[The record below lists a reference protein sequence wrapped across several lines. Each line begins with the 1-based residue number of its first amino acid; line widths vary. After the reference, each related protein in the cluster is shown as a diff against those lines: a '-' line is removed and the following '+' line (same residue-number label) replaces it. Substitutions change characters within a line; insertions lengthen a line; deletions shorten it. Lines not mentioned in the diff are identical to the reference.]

1 MCQIFIIL
9 LRAGQQNNARL
20 KPVRSAKK
28 FIHPCNKSIV
38 VIWKSTTEV
47 NLLYTLD
54 LMLKKLGKDQKPPN
68 WKFYAPKMTVS
79 S

>member
-47 NLLYTLD
+47 NLL
-54 LMLKKLGKDQKPPN
+54 
-68 WKFYAPKMTVS
+68 
-79 S
+79 